1 MTNPSSS
8 PTVSEQLCAWS
19 SGLRYED
26 IPPEVVDKVKLLVL
40 DALGLAVAA
49 TNLGEARAVV
59 DVVTTQ
65 GGLREATLFGSG
77 ERLPAGG
84 AALVNAARIHALD
97 FDDTHM
103 QAVIHSSCFVVGTA
117 LSLGEAV
124 GATGRDV
131 VTAAAAGYEA
141 ATRLCLASRNEF
153 YRRGLHTA
161 GYFGALGSAVI
172 AAKLLSLDARQTSMA
187 FGIACSTGG
196 GILQGIIDGSDVKVV
211 HPGWAAQGGIL
222 SARLAQRG
230 FTGPRRALEGDL
242 GFYKALLGHGDVAL
256 DGVLRDL
263 GRRWETMNI
272 AFKLYPSDH
281 GTHHYMESALYLQKT
296 HGIRLED
303 IEEVRCRVNP
313 FRYRSNFEPAD
324 VKYRPPTAYAARF
337 SMPYLVAARLLRER
351 VGLREFSPA
360 ALSDP
365 TVLALAQKV
374 TREYEEAP
382 VSLYGLGH
390 VTIRTRDGQTHAHRI
405 ESLRGTPENPASAED
420 IQAKFRDNAGMALPT
435 RRVEA
440 IADAV
445 ARLDMQDNVG
455 RVVRLTVPARRA
467 IRV

>member
-1 MTNPSSS
+1 T
-8 PTVSEQLCAWS
+8 
-19 SGLRYED
+19 
-26 IPPEVVDKVKLLVL
+26 LV
-40 DALGLAVAA
+40 
-49 TNLGEARAVV
+49 
-59 DVVTTQ
+59 
-65 GGLREATLFGSG
+65 GSG
-77 ERLPAGG
+77 ERLPATS
-84 AALVNAARIHALD
+84 AALANAARIHALD

-117 LSLGEAV
+117 LSLGEAL

-131 VTAAAAGYEA
+131 ITAVAIGYEA
-141 ATRLCLASRNEF
+141 ATRLCLASHNEF

-161 GYFGALGSAVI
+161 GFFGALGAAVI
-172 AAKLLSLDARQTSMA
+172 AAKLLRLDSRQTSMA
-187 FGIACSTGG
+187 LGIACSTGG
-196 GILQGIIDGSDVKVV
+196 GILQGIIDGSDVKVL

-242 GFYKALLGHGDVAL
+242 GFYKALMGTGDVPL

-281 GTHHYMESALYLQKT
+281 GTHHYMESALYLRKT
-296 HGIRLED
+296 HGIRPEE

-313 FRYRSNFEPAD
+313 FRYRSNFEPPD

-337 SMPYLVAARLLRER
+337 SMPYLVAARLLRDR

-360 ALSDP
+360 ALCDP
-365 TVLALAQKV
+365 AVLALAQKV

-390 VTIRTRDGQTHAHRI
+390 VTIRTRDGQTYAHRI
-405 ESLRGTPENPASAED
+405 EALRGTPENPASAGD
-420 IQAKFRDNAGMALPT
+420 IQAKFRDNAGMALPP
-435 RRVEA
+435 RRVRALIEA
-440 IADAV
+440 V
-445 ARLDMQDNVG
+445 EGLDKQDSVG
-455 RVVRLTVPARRA
+455 RVVRLTVPSKRTARA
-467 IRV
+467 